1 MTKLKPFLLAL
12 FAALAIA
19 GVAHAATFTTAK
31 TNAARAEALA
41 TPNASVFDLAL
52 GLRENDT
59 DLVDE
64 SNSALAH
71 STCDGCRTVGIAF
84 QVVIVQSTPSTVTPE
99 NVALAVNEGCTGCS
113 SLAIAHQFVV
123 GKGEPARITSRGASS
138 CTPSATTSCASSAP
152 TRISRTPRSRR
163 GPMRT
168 RPGSARSS
176 TRSCARPATAAPSRA
191 TRTTGPSAA
200 PPRRAPG
207 RARGAGPTTLD
218 RIRGCAY
225 RGRLA
230 RLRIGQRPEGVGC

>member
-12 FAALAIA
+12 VAALAIA

-123 GKGEPARITSRGASS
+123 GKGEPARITSRGRKQLYAVGDDLLRLERSYEDL
-138 CTPSATTSCASSAP
+138 TDTEIKA
-152 TRISRTPRSRR
+152 RTDAYAARVGSILDEELRAARDGGAKPRYEDD
-163 GPMRT
+163 
-168 RPGSARSS
+168 
-176 TRSCARPATAAPSRA
+176 RA
-191 TRTTGPSAA
+191 V
-200 PPRRAPG
+200 RRA
-207 RARGAGPTTLD
+207 AA
-218 RIRGCAY
+218 
-225 RGRLA
+225 
-230 RLRIGQRPEGVGC
+230 